1 MLIMTNVKYNLP
13 IHMALTWG
21 KPEVS
26 LITQIPYSTLHKHA
40 KLKPV
45 HGCVLPQKWHK
56 VVPP

>member
-45 HGCVLPQKWHK
+45 HGCVLPQRWMA
-56 VVPP
+56 P